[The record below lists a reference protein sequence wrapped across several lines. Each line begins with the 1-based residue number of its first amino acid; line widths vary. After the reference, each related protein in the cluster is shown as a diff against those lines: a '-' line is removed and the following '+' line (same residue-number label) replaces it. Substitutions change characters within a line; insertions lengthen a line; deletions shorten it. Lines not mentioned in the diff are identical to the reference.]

1 MSRSLF
7 TDGINSMWHVI
18 FGIVGV
24 YFWPI
29 VVVFILYQLKDP
41 YEENIIIDLL
51 EFMIGYMMTIVIVGV
66 KEDKTSKLIM

>member
-7 TDGINSMWHVI
+7 TDGLNSMWHVV
-18 FGIVGV
+18 FGIGGV

-41 YEENIIIDLL
+41 YEENILIDIL
-51 EFMIGYMMTIVIVGV
+51 EFMIGYMITVVIVG
-66 KEDKTSKLIM
+66 DKVDITSKIIL